1 MNSKQFLYIIN
12 NKKEA
17 ALLEFPAKFAA
28 PSKRVVNKVTYY
40 KTDRVRRTKNYEALI
55 YTELPCTLNLDDFS
69 IPVEES
75 TVPEAEAVVNT
86 PAPRDSGQTN
96 EPTYNPN
103 SVSYYAVRCGGQFS
117 TGANSSSLPTPRLYL
132 SAKNAKKAADKVPLY
147 KSEGYE
153 IVKFT
158 EVGVVE
164 TVEGEDE

>member
-1 MNSKQFLYIIN
+1 MQNKQYLYIIN

-17 ALLEFPAKFAA
+17 ALLEFPAKFDA

-69 IPVEES
+69 IPLEES
-75 TVPEAEAVVNT
+75 TVPEVEKVVN
-86 PAPRDSGQTN
+86 APEVRDSIETN
-96 EPTYNPN
+96 QPTYNPN

-147 KSEGYE
+147 VSEGYE
-153 IVKFT
+153 IVQFT
-158 EVGVVE
+158 ETGVVE
-164 TVEGEDE
+164 RVKAKDE